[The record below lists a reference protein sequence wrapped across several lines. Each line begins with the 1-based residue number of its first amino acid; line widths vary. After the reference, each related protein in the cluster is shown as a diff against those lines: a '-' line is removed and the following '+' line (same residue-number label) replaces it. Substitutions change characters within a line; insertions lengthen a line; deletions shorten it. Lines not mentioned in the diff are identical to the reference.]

1 MPTIFGEETAY
12 ERALNGSDRSESL
25 KALAAEI
32 QRRQADTMR
41 ALVAYNN
48 VKAVESA
55 PWTPSNVGFGP
66 GEPLRPAA
74 PTEPI
79 RREDFMVG
87 RNVLF
92 TPRAAEGRAI
102 TYQQMRNLAD
112 SHGILRTIIEKRK
125 DELKGLEWDITPTDE
140 NQGDDLTDACKAM
153 RDIWLFPDKETSFDQ
168 WLGILAEDLFVC
180 DTPCIYINRSKKRD
194 ILSLD
199 TIDGSTIWMLV
210 NDAGRVPDPPEPAY
224 EQNVKNFPRTWWT
237 KEELIYRPYN
247 LRSQGLYGFSH
258 VESIILTVNIALR
271 RDVQFLSWFTD
282 SNLPAALVQAPE
294 SWTPEQ
300 IAEWQT
306 EFDNL
311 LQGNIQSR
319 SRLHLVPGGAGQ
331 PTIFQPLTFDA
342 RFDEWLARVICA
354 RFGVSPTAYVSAVNR
369 AQAQTMEEAS
379 KEESLVPIQQHFK
392 ALFDLIIQSPRYM
405 NHPELQFIWTESQHY
420 KLQDAQLD
428 SLLLHD
434 GAITLDDIR
443 RTRGQ
448 EPYEN
453 DIGSK
458 PMIWGGGV
466 PVLLEDIIN
475 HTVQP
480 KPPAGYP
487 GDGSNPN
494 NPAAAGDLAKPKP
507 DELATPQDE
516 VEQDKEPGADEQADQ
531 VKAELIDW
539 RRFEKNREGKKTV
552 RFFKAQA
559 IPPGLAKR
567 IQHQLDTHPRSEYKA
582 IFGREAAK
590 VAYWEGFVRNTE
602 AFEPKAIAQ
611 LRAMFRAQYKE
622 AIEKLKQSVGPET
635 ALIDRERALQAYY
648 SAMTSTT
655 GHAMEKGARDAADG
669 IKPTPPHAS
678 KQNFSQ
684 AVSAAAL
691 AWLKKRI
698 EWAAAQVTDE
708 TEKALRD
715 ALLAGYAEGESIP
728 DIAERVREQ
737 FNIFDQTRAERIA
750 RTEIIAASSQGAVE
764 TYKEAGITQSE
775 WYTAMDERECELC
788 ETLAGVH
795 DISEQYTP
803 PAHPNC
809 RCVLLPV
816 LEEG

>member
-1 MPTIFGEETAY
+1 MAKILGFEIR
-12 ERALNGSDRSESL
+12 RAPAVKSL
-25 KALAAEI
+25 VTYDGK
-32 QRRQADTMR
+32 
-41 ALVAYNN
+41 
-48 VKAVESA
+48 KAVESA
-55 PWTPSNVGFGP
+55 PWTPSEVGFGP
-66 GEPLRPAA
+66 SEPMRPAA

-79 RREDFMVG
+79 RREDYMVG

-102 TYQQMRNLAD
+102 SYAQMRNLAD
-112 SHGILRTIIEKRK
+112 SHSILRTIIEKRK
-125 DELKGLEWDITPTDE
+125 DELKGLEWDIAPALGYED
-140 NQGDDLTDACKAM
+140 DDLEAACTAM
-153 RDIWLFPDKETSFDQ
+153 REIWQFPDKESSFDQ

-180 DTPCIYINRSKKRD
+180 DTLCIYINRSKKRD

-199 TIDGSTIWMLV
+199 TIDGTTIWMLV
-210 NDAGRVPDPPEPAY
+210 NDKGRIPDPPEPAF

-237 KEELIYRPYN
+237 KDELIYRPYN

-271 RDVQFLSWFTD
+271 RDIQFLSWFTD
-282 SNLPAALVQAPE
+282 SNLPAALVQAPQD
-294 SWTPEQ
+294 WTPQQ

-306 EFDNL
+306 DWDNL
-311 LQGNIQSR
+311 LQGNIQAR

-331 PTIFQPLTFDA
+331 PVIFSPLTFDA

-354 RFGVSPTAYVSAVNR
+354 RFGVTPTPYVAAMNR

-392 ALFDLIIQSPRYM
+392 ALFDLLIQSPRYM
-405 NHPELQFIWTESQHY
+405 NHPELQFIWTETQHY

-448 EPYEN
+448 EPYDN

-458 PMIWGGGV
+458 PMIWTGSG
-466 PVLLEDIIN
+466 PVLLEDVIN
-475 HTVQP
+475 RTVPQR
-480 KPPAGYP
+480 PPLP
-487 GDGSNPN
+487 SGSGNPD
-494 NPAAAGDLAKPKP
+494 NPAAAGDLKKPQP
-507 DELATPQDE
+507 AELETPQDNIE
-516 VEQDKEPGADEQADQ
+516 DDKEPGADEQADQ
-531 VKAELIDW
+531 IKAELKSW
-539 RRFEKNREGKKTV
+539 ERFEKNREGKKTV
-552 RFFKAQA
+552 RFFQAKA

-567 IQHQLDTHPRSEYKA
+567 IQHQLDTRPRSELKA
-582 IFGREAAK
+582 IFGAEAAK

-602 AFEPKAIAQ
+602 AFEPKAITQ
-611 LRAMFRAQYKE
+611 LRAMFRTQYKE
-622 AIEKLKQSVGPET
+622 AIEKLKTSVGPET
-635 ALIDRERALQAYY
+635 QLLDRQRALQAYY
-648 SAMTSTT
+648 SAMLPTT
-655 GHAMEKGARDAADG
+655 RQAMEKGASDAADG

-678 KQNFSQ
+678 KQGFPH
-684 AVSAAAL
+684 AVNEAAL

-698 EWAAAQVTDE
+698 EWAAAQVADE

-715 ALLAGYAEGESIP
+715 ALLAGYAEGEGIP
-728 DIAERVREQ
+728 DIADRVRDV
-737 FNIFDQTRAERIA
+737 FDGFDAVRAERIA

-764 TYKEAGITQSE
+764 IYKAAGITQSE